1 MLNSELG
8 ILLGILLCINYLP
21 VKKLGILFTM
31 FLRYVF
37 YMMFPFKLCF

>member
-8 ILLGILLCINYLP
+8 IL
-21 VKKLGILFTM
+21 LGILFTM

>member
-8 ILLGILLCINYLP
+8 ILLCHICLL
-21 VKKLGILFTM
+21 VQKLGILFIV
-31 FLRYVF
+31 FLEYIF